1 MSNNTDSLPPQY
13 ASLFIMQLLAMLC
26 VCIASTFILTSTS
39 FIFKEASM
47 NTISL
52 YTITFLYVALFAF
65 FLIQGALV
73 VMKVTPP
80 INDSDILK
88 SIGYKMVA
96 TAIAGG
102 ILAFVVMGVTVMDV
116 VNEPNRDI
124 VDTFL
129 PHHISFLSSILFITA
144 ISFFTAKKT
153 VETSIA
159 QKEVENVTGPDGS
172 FPE

>member
-1 MSNNTDSLPPQY
+1 MSNNTDSLSPHY
-13 ASLFIMQLLAMLC
+13 ASLFKIQLAAMLC
-26 VCIASTFILTSTS
+26 VCTASTFMLTSTS
-39 FIFKEASM
+39 FIFKGASI

-73 VMKVTPP
+73 VIKVTPP
-80 INDSDILK
+80 INDSDTLK
-88 SIGYKMVA
+88 SIGHKMAA
-96 TAIAGG
+96 TALAGG
-102 ILAFVVMGVTVMDV
+102 ILAFVVMGITFMDIV
-116 VNEPNRDI
+116 DEPNREV
-124 VDTFL
+124 VDMFL